1 MSYQFRSAA
10 MLLLLVVSVAVRGLG
25 DSASAQ
31 TGEPLRRV
39 AGLSGFGCDKNDRVA
54 LVFRHRLMELGWI
67 EEKNL
72 VLDCVST
79 LSVEQLPLLAAEL
92 IGRRPDVLVAS
103 PIAYIRAL
111 KQATATIPIVMVSTT
126 DPVENGLVTNFP
138 RPEANVTGIASTT
151 PELISKRIELLKEM
165 LPRLKRFAVI
175 HSGPPGGAYSRVVR
189 ENVALAAARF
199 GFAWREFTV
208 AEPNAV
214 DGIFAQLG
222 AEGFDAVYLPP
233 TPLIYTRQTQIA
245 AMALRYRVAPVSDLP
260 SFATSG
266 FLLTY
271 GPDVLSLWIR
281 GAEYVD
287 KILRGANPGDLP
299 VEQPSKFS
307 LVINLNTAQALGVT
321 VPPSLLS
328 RASELVE

>member
-1 MSYQFRSAA
+1 MNYQLRRSA
-10 MLLLLVVSVAVRGLG
+10 MLILLALSVVARGLS
-25 DSASAQ
+25 DSAAAQ
-31 TGEPLRRV
+31 TNAPSRRV
-39 AGLSGFGCDKNDRVA
+39 AGLSGFGCDRNDQVA
-54 LVFRHRLMELGWI
+54 LVFRHRLLELGWI
-67 EEKNL
+67 EGTNIL
-72 VLDCVST
+72 LDCVST
-79 LSVEQLPLLAAEL
+79 LSAEQLPSLAAEL

-103 PIAYIRAL
+103 PIAYIRV

-126 DPVENGLVTNFP
+126 DPVENGLVTNFS
-138 RPEANVTGIASTT
+138 RPEANVTGIASST

-165 LPRLKRFAVI
+165 LPRLMRFAVI
-175 HSGPPGGAYSRVVR
+175 HAGAPGGTYSRVVR

-208 AEPNAV
+208 AEPNDV

-222 AEGFDAVYLPP
+222 AEGFDAVYMPP

-245 AMALRYRVAPVSDLP
+245 AMALKYRVAPVSDLP

-271 GPDVLSLWIR
+271 GPDLSGIWIR

-307 LVINLNTAQALGVT
+307 LVINLKTAQALGVT

-328 RASELVE
+328 RVSELIE